1 MQSDRI
7 GACTGCLLVSPCCSV
22 MTQAAPASYVQA
34 QHIRAVSTITQPQ
47 QVQQQLYMSARRGSS
62 LRALQL
68 HLPDG
73 VLLPAGFLHHQLVH
87 YSSTFNR
94 GSFPKRMSS
103 TPDGRVLFNPRG
115 SDIQVSTG
123 LSHRGAWLL
132 HVAQC
137 SAGAWGLCCV
147 LQESTVRRTTCH
159 HACAS
164 AVNRLC
170 T

>member
-1 MQSDRI
+1 MSPCFSMLLCYD
-7 GACTGCLLVSPCCSV
+7 TGCTSKLCPGTAHQSCL
-22 MTQAAPASYVQA
+22 
-34 QHIRAVSTITQPQ
+34 HHHQPQ
-47 QVQQQLYMSARRGSS
+47 QVRQQLYMSARRGSS

-132 HVAQC
+132 RVAQC
-137 SAGAWGLCCV
+137 SA
-147 LQESTVRRTTCH
+147 
-159 HACAS
+159 
-164 AVNRLC
+164 
-170 T
+170 